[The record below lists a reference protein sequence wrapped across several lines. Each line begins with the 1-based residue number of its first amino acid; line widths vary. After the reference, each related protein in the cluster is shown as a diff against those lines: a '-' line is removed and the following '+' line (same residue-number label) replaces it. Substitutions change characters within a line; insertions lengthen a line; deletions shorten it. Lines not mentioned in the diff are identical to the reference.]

1 MHNKSDIVEKFF
13 KLPQDRRA
21 VQAVFPA
28 LGKDDYKRFP
38 YAFGLYV
45 NDSPPLPV
53 IAYMTADRAAVNLKF
68 KQLWAD
74 FLRRHKRPGFKDVLF
89 FLDSYP
95 KFKGMRDNC
104 YDLKFKPQPIVDA
117 ILAES
122 YGCIL
127 WHHQLENLLR
137 VFVDTPQEALR
148 LRKALNAGLPQ
159 AMTSIGGFCFD
170 DGTALAAV
178 LKERE
183 VLGVTAYPNTRGA
196 ANLFHW
202 LKKQ

>member
-1 MHNKSDIVEKFF
+1 MHNRGCIVEKLFQ
-13 KLPQDRRA
+13 LPRDKELA
-21 VQAVFPA
+21 QAVFPA
-28 LGKDDYKRFP
+28 FTKDEYKRFP
-38 YAFGLYV
+38 YLFGLYV
-45 NDSPPLPV
+45 NDSQPLPV
-53 IAYMTADRAAVNLKF
+53 IAYMTDDRAKVNLRF
-68 KQLWAD
+68 DELWTS
-74 FLRRHKRPGFKDVLF
+74 FLKRHKRPGFMDILI

-95 KFKGMRDNC
+95 KFKDMRDNC

-122 YGCIL
+122 GGCLL

-137 VFVDTPQEALR
+137 VFVDTPQEALK
-148 LRKALNAGLPQ
+148 LRKALNASLPQ
-159 AMTSIGGFCFD
+159 AMTRINGFCFD

-183 VLGVTAYPNTRGA
+183 VLGVTAYPNMSGA
-196 ANLFHW
+196 ANLFRW